1 MEIQLWKRIAALV
14 LLVLV
19 ACLSFFLIGRGA
31 SDPET
36 YSSTIT
42 SIDDKVETVL
52 KLTATSTIAS
62 AGISAL
68 PGDICTP
75 ISEKLAD
82 FSEYFLLIL
91 CVLYA
96 EKYLLTIIGT
106 GAFRILIPAACAFF
120 GIGLFWN
127 PKMMGKLGLKF
138 ALFAL
143 ALYFVIP
150 ASIKVSDII
159 YDTYQVS
166 INTTIEMAEQL
177 AEDTEE
183 LAEAQEEEDEG
194 VLAGLWNRI
203 TETTDNLTEQA
214 AETLNRFVETLAVMI
229 VTSCIIPLLVLF
241 FFLWIIRMVTG
252 IEINVPVP
260 GRRRRGAPIQNPLN

>member
-1 MEIQLWKRIAALV
+1 MFVVTE
-14 LLVLV
+14 
-19 ACLSFFLIGRGA
+19 
-31 SDPET
+31 
-36 YSSTIT
+36 
-42 SIDDKVETVL
+42 
-52 KLTATSTIAS
+52 
-62 AGISAL
+62 
-68 PGDICTP
+68 
-75 ISEKLAD
+75 
-82 FSEYFLLIL
+82 
-91 CVLYA
+91 
-96 EKYLLTIIGT
+96 
-106 GAFRILIPAACAFF
+106 
-120 GIGLFWN
+120 
-127 PKMMGKLGLKF
+127 LGLKF

-214 AETLNRFVETLAVMI
+214 AKTLNRFVETLAVMI